1 MSFKAKVYV
10 TTVITVGMAVLAW
23 GLSLWSPN
31 DFVRF
36 LCYLLLA
43 VPASCLKVRLPGITG
58 TMSMLFIFL
67 LAGVA
72 ELTLPQTLIIGV
84 LSVLAQCWWHARVRP
99 KAVQLAFNVAGISV
113 AVGATWFIYHTLF
126 AAAGFLSPP
135 FRLAVAASV
144 FFFANTLPIAAVIAL
159 TENKSLKEIWNHC
172 YGWSFPYYLIGAA
185 IVSVFSFANRMLDWQ
200 ALILIVPVV
209 YVIYRCYQLYLDRFE
224 AERKHAAEVAGLH
237 SQTKDAL
244 AEAIRANATL
254 DAVVQTTPLAIL
266 TLDRK
271 VRVTNWNTMAETI
284 FGWRAPEVI
293 GHHLPFNDD
302 QSAALEDIVTRSL
315 FGELVSGKE
324 VFQSRKNGPVFNAA
338 IWSAP
343 LRDSAGQISGV
354 LVTVADV
361 SDRKQL
367 EDQLRLSQ
375 KMEAI
380 GRLAGGVAHDF
391 NNLLTVINGYSTM
404 LVSALRDSPYAAGQ
418 AQEIL
423 NAGNR
428 AADLVSQ
435 LLAFGRR
442 QVITPKS
449 LDINRVVLDVERILR
464 RVMGEHVALET
475 VLEPN
480 AGWIFADRNQ
490 MDGVLLN
497 LAANARDAMPSGG
510 RLTVETACVHVAPGQ
525 PPPHPELSAGSY
537 VRLVVR
543 DTGHGMDPETQ
554 QHIFEPFFTTKD
566 VGKGTGLGLSSVYGS
581 VEQNRGRIYVA
592 SEREKGTEFSI
603 YFPRVEPGAAFTS
616 LDGFHLSSS
625 KGAGTILL
633 VEDESVLRR
642 MLREALSKAGYRIWE
657 AANGADAIDLWG
669 SELGQIDLLVTD
681 IVMPVMNGLQ
691 LAQELRR
698 RRPDLRVVF
707 MSGHSD
713 DVIAA
718 QPGLCPQLDLLSKP
732 FLPEVLVRKVAEI
745 LQSTAIAH

>member
-10 TTVITVGMAVLAW
+10 TTVTTVGMAILAR

-31 DFVRF
+31 DSLRF

-72 ELTLPQTLIIGV
+72 ELTLAQTLIIGV
-84 LSVLAQCWWHARVRP
+84 ASVLAQCWWHAKVRP
-99 KAVQLAFNVAGISV
+99 SLVQLAFNVASIST
-113 AVGATWFIYHTLF
+113 AIGATWFVYHALF
-126 AAAGFLSPP
+126 ASAGFLSPP

-144 FFFANTLPIAAVIAL
+144 FFFANTLPVAAVIAL
-159 TENKSLKEIWNHC
+159 TENKSLKEIWSHC

-200 ALILIVPVV
+200 ALVLIVPVV

-224 AERKHAAEVAGLH
+224 AERKHATEVAGLH
-237 SQTKDAL
+237 AQTKEAL

-284 FGWRAPEVI
+284 FGWSAREVI
-293 GHHLPFNDD
+293 GYHLPFNDD
-302 QSAALEDIVTRSL
+302 KSAALEDIVTRSL

-324 VFQSRKNGPVFNAA
+324 VFQSRKDGSLFNAA

-343 LRDSAGQISGV
+343 LRDGAGQISGV

-361 SDRKQL
+361 SDRRQL

-404 LVSALRDSPYAAGQ
+404 LVGELRDTPYAAGQ
-418 AQEIL
+418 VQEIL

-442 QVITPKS
+442 QVITPKP
-449 LDINRVVLDVERILR
+449 LEINRVVLDMERMLR
-464 RVMGEHVALET
+464 RVMGEHVTLDT
-475 VLEPN
+475 VLDLN

-490 MDGVLLN
+490 IDGILLN
-497 LAANARDAMPSGG
+497 LAVNARDAMPSGG
-510 RLTVETACVHVAPGQ
+510 RLTIETGCLHVAPGQ
-525 PPPHPELSAGSY
+525 PAPRPELPAGCY
-537 VRLVVR
+537 VHLVVR
-543 DTGHGMDPETQ
+543 DTGQGMDFETQ
-554 QHIFEPFFTTKD
+554 QHIFEPFFTTKE

-592 SEREKGTEFSI
+592 SEIEKGTEFSI
-603 YFPRVEPGAAFTS
+603 YFPRVESACVAVS
-616 LDGFHLSSS
+616 SNSSHLSSP
-625 KGAGTILL
+625 GGMGTILL
-633 VEDESVLRR
+633 VEDEFVLRR

-657 AANGADAIDLWG
+657 AGNGANAMDLWG
-669 SELGQIDLLVTD
+669 SKLEQIDLLVTD

-691 LAQELRR
+691 LAQELRK

-718 QPGLCPQLDLLSKP
+718 QPGPGPKLDLLSKP

-745 LQSTAIAH
+745 LRSATVAN